1 MTSAMPAVRCAVVRV
16 ALCLATVPAAAQ
28 SPRAAPPVDSVV
40 AARVD
45 EYLSRLAALGHNGG
59 VLVLRDGRTVLE
71 RSYGMAN
78 RDAGIRA
85 DAATVYNI
93 GSITKQFTAA
103 AILRLEELG
112 KLHTTDSIG
121 RFFRELPVD
130 KRGITIHHLLTH
142 TAGLESD
149 FSPTDYEPTTRDEY
163 VHRALAS
170 KLRTPPGTQHY
181 YANSGYSL
189 LAAIVEIVT
198 GRDYEAALTELV
210 LRPAGMSET
219 GYKAPHWDARRVAH
233 GYQDGRDWGT
243 IVERIAAPGA
253 PFWALRGNGGL
264 ATTLGDFARWD
275 AAQNDGR
282 VLTDSSRRKFTT
294 PWVNEDASG
303 RSQYAYGWAVMKT
316 PRGTRLVTHNGGNG
330 VYVAE
335 FQRFVDEGVTIFLT
349 STNAE
354 MKASPM
360 ARVVERIVFGE
371 PYELPPAAAAVSAGS
386 LAAVAGTFVLP
397 DGGRLMIRAD
407 RGQLLADAIGQS
419 AFALLAAGDTSS
431 SPGAAELNAKVRTIV
446 EALVKSDIRPLV
458 ALLADQPDTADVG
471 RQERALLSDRRQRWG
486 ELRSVDVL
494 GTVPGAEG
502 GLTTTARL
510 TFERGIATNLYTW
523 GPAGRIVDLG
533 ARPYRSTALVA
544 VGEREFQTMQ
554 GLGSGTLRL
563 RLDGTGLVAQTPRGN
578 VRLVRVK

>member
-1 MTSAMPAVRCAVVRV
+1 MRCLPGVFAVAACLLGAPPISAP
-16 ALCLATVPAAAQ
+16 LAQA
-28 SPRAAPPVDSVV
+28 PRAAGPDDRVV

-45 EYLSRLAALGHNGG
+45 EYLSRLATFGHNGG
-59 VLVLRDGRTVLE
+59 VLVLRNGRTVLSK
-71 RSYGMAN
+71 SYGMAN

-85 DAATVYNI
+85 DTATVYNI

-121 RFFRELPVD
+121 RFFIGVPAD
-130 KRGITIHHLLTH
+130 KRAITIHRLLTH

-149 FSPTDYEPTTRDEY
+149 FSPTDYEPTTREEY
-163 VHRALAS
+163 VHRALVS
-170 KLRTPPGTQHY
+170 RLRTPPGAQHA

-189 LAAIVEIVT
+189 LAAVVEVVT
-198 GRDYEAALTELV
+198 GKEYEAALTDLV
-210 LRPAGMSET
+210 LRPAQMLET
-219 GYKAPHWDARRVAH
+219 GYKVPRWDARRIAH

-243 IVERIAAPGA
+243 IIERITAPGA
-253 PFWALRGNGGL
+253 PYWALRGNGGL

-275 AAQNDGR
+275 AAQNDRR

-335 FQRFVDEGVTIFLT
+335 FLRFVDEGVTIFLT

-360 ARVVERIVFGE
+360 ARTVEHIVFGE
-371 PYELPPAAAAVSAGS
+371 PYELPPAATDVSAGS
-386 LAAVAGTFVLP
+386 LAAAAGTFALP
-397 DGGRLMIRAD
+397 GGGRLVIRAEGG
-407 RGQLLADAIGQS
+407 RLLADAIGQS
-419 AFALLAAGDTSS
+419 AYSLLNAGDTAS
-431 SPGAAELNAKVRTIV
+431 SPRAAALNARTGVIV
-446 EALVKSDIRPLV
+446 AALVKGDIRPLV
-458 ALLADQPDTADVG
+458 AALADPPDTAEVA
-471 RQERALLSDRRQRWG
+471 RQERGLMEDRRNRWG
-486 ELRSVDVL
+486 NLRSVEVL
-494 GTVPGAEG
+494 GTAPGMEG
-502 GLTTTARL
+502 GLTTTVKL

-523 GPAGRIVDLG
+523 GPAGRVVDVG
-533 ARPYRSTALVA
+533 ARPYQSTALVA
-544 VGEREFQTMQ
+544 VGEQEFQTVKVQ
-554 GLGSGTLRL
+554 GAGTLRL
-563 RLDGTGLVAQTPRGN
+563 RVDGADLVARIAQGT
-578 VRLVRVK
+578 VRLARVP